1 MEDTPMAEHTHHHDH
16 SHGHSHDHDHEGDS
30 YFIDQL
36 CMVGL
41 SGAFGMICL
50 CLWFLQSNMLA
61 LMLGPQFHLYVLLSG
76 FVLVTLAGIRG
87 VILWNQS
94 RDPNFKGDHDHAH
107 HDHGHAHEHHHH
119 EHAIASGAPT
129 HSAVQTELP
138 LAAHGASCG
147 HDHAHGESC
156 GHDHAHAHG
165 HAVPHTHGH
174 HHHHHDHDA
183 ADHDHNWAPWRYVV
197 ILVPIILFMLG
208 LPNKPPSIVAGQGE
222 SIVAI
227 SPEAETYVRLTSLG
241 EDPLS
246 QVILLGSYANAAHYE
261 DKNAQFVEKVD
272 YKTLEGMANSAGL
285 RADWKG
291 KTIEVR
297 GQYSPMNGSSQIF
310 QLVRLK
316 ISCCANDAVQLN
328 VPMVCSENIT
338 GIALSDWVKV
348 QGRVDFRESNGAFR
362 TVVIVSK
369 AKNIEKC
376 PPDTNPYIQ

>member
-1 MEDTPMAEHTHHHDH
+1 
-16 SHGHSHDHDHEGDS
+16 
-30 YFIDQL
+30 
-36 CMVGL
+36 
-41 SGAFGMICL
+41 
-50 CLWFLQSNMLA
+50 
-61 LMLGPQFHLYVLLSG
+61 
-76 FVLVTLAGIRG
+76 
-87 VILWNQS
+87 
-94 RDPNFKGDHDHAH
+94 
-107 HDHGHAHEHHHH
+107 
-119 EHAIASGAPT
+119 
-129 HSAVQTELP
+129 VQTELA
-138 LAAHGASCG
+138 LVAHGASCG

-156 GHDHAHAHG
+156 GHDHAHA
-165 HAVPHTHGH
+165 APHSHE

-183 ADHDHNWAPWRYVV
+183 ADHDHGWAPWRYVV

-208 LPNKPPSIVAGQGE
+208 LPNKPPKIYSSDV

-227 SPEAETYVRLTSLG
+227 SPEAETYVRLTTLG
-241 EDPLS
+241 EDPYS
-246 QVILLGSYANAAHYE
+246 QILLIGSYANAAHYE

-272 YKTLEGMANSAGL
+272 YKTLEGMANNAGL
-285 RADWKG
+285 RSSWKG

-297 GQYSPMNGSSQIF
+297 GQYAPMNGSSQIF

-338 GIALSDWVKV
+338 TIALSDWVKV